1 VTGQHNGPQDR
12 RSKPFLILAGGAL
25 LSELVANIYANTF
38 QFTSLGGWL
47 QRHAAVVVL
56 LGVGVA
62 VVLALIFLVR
72 RRREQGKADG
82 TTDSARVPV
91 DPPQPQQ
98 LPAWHRFP
106 TRIHGRDRETGL
118 ALTALRFQSMVVIV
132 GARDVGTS
140 SVANLVVG
148 HLLDDGVIGGPDA
161 VVWVDLRGRSS
172 TEPPGPRSV
181 AGRLLSTFDLDEPAD
196 DTAPVLADAADR
208 LLVAVRERATVLL
221 LDNVFHADQVSWL
234 TDRWPV
240 TGALP
245 MLVIAGDR
253 PVASAKGTEHCV
265 VDVDPLNLPAMR
277 AILSDELGEN
287 WIRRL
292 AGTVRGIRRD
302 LRGDT
307 DQMDELLRTFR
318 GRPRA
323 VREIARQL
331 RMNGSRSASIGELVA
346 DSAGHG
352 GNEPMV
358 LVWQLILPSL
368 MDHMSEHAKDL
379 MRALAVLPVT
389 GLSRAALDALLPA
402 ADRPVRYLDPVDEL
416 RQANVVEESPP
427 GRFRLPEE
435 VRLAVR
441 RSAAG
446 PVAAAV
452 WTAVA
457 GLVRYYA
464 TQATSWAAALGSVTD
479 ARSAIVWLHQEEP
492 LLRALLTDW
501 RPDAVPPVSLVA
513 DLAAIADALDVWY
526 IREQQSDGLV
536 RTSRGLVKLA
546 AAAGNDELVRL
557 AELRMAA
564 AHRIG
569 THLDLADQAVGTAEP
584 AGFALRARWHHE
596 RALIEFDR
604 ATEIGDDRPAAE
616 ERLQAAESELRI
628 ALELVPA
635 ADSVG
640 RVCVL
645 VNLAAVHLE
654 RRRLVAASELLD
666 QAAVLAGA
674 AGDLSGAAHVVES
687 QGIAAIRGGNA
698 TQAVARWQQA
708 LALYRDLGEEQ
719 GEAHCLQHLGTLAV
733 VSPDIAGLLDTGHRL
748 PVGPNRAAAVARDY
762 LARSK
767 HLLAGQ
773 PDRTLVD
780 YYLRIAEQRLA
791 AGGHRSG

>member
-1 VTGQHNGPQDR
+1 VTAPQNGPPERREPVR
-12 RSKPFLILAGGAL
+12 RSTTLLIGAGAAL

-38 QFTSLGGWL
+38 QATSLGGWL

-56 LGVGVA
+56 VGVGLAVA
-62 VVLALIFLVR
+62 LALIFLAR
-72 RRREQGKADG
+72 RRRDHGKADG
-82 TTDSARVPV
+82 PTDSARVPV
-91 DPPQPQQ
+91 APPQPQQ

-106 TRIHGRDRETGL
+106 TRFHGRDREIGL
-118 ALTALRFQSMVVIV
+118 ALTALRFQGMVAIV

-196 DTAPVLADAADR
+196 ATAPVLADAADR

-234 TDRWPV
+234 TDRWPA

-265 VDVDPLNLPAMR
+265 VDVDPLHLPAMR

-287 WIRRL
+287 WLRRW

-302 LRGDT
+302 LRNDRT
-307 DQMDELLRTFR
+307 DQMDDVLRKFR

-323 VREIARQL
+323 VREIARYL
-331 RMNGSRSASIGELVA
+331 RVNGHRAASIGDLFE
-346 DSAGHG
+346 DTSGH
-352 GNEPMV
+352 EPMV
-358 LVWQLILPSL
+358 LLWQQLVLPYL
-368 MDHMSEHAKDL
+368 MDHLSEQAKDL
-379 MRALAVLPVT
+379 LRALAVLPVT

-402 ADRPVRYLDPVDEL
+402 AADRPVGYQDPVDDL
-416 RQANVVEESPP
+416 RQANVVEESPA

-435 VRLAVR
+435 VRLAVQ

-446 PVAAAV
+446 PVADAV
-452 WTAVA
+452 WRAVA
-457 GLVRYYA
+457 GLVRHYA
-464 TQATSWAAALGSVTD
+464 EQATSWAAALGSVTD
-479 ARSAIVWLHQEEP
+479 AKLAIVWLHQEEP

-501 RPDAVPPVSLVA
+501 RPDAMPPVSLVA

-526 IREQQSDGLV
+526 IRELQSDGLV
-536 RTSRGLVKLA
+536 RTSRGLAKLA
-546 AAAGNDELVRL
+546 SAGGNDELVRL

-569 THLDLADQAVGTAEP
+569 THLDLADQSIGATEP

-596 RALIEFDR
+596 RALIEIGR
-604 ATEIGDDRPAAE
+604 AAEVGADRPAAD
-616 ERLQAAESELRI
+616 ERLQAAESELRT
-628 ALELVPA
+628 ALALVPA
-635 ADSVG
+635 ADDFG

-654 RRRLVAASELLD
+654 QHRLFAAIEFLDRAELL
-666 QAAVLAGA
+666 ARA
-674 AGDLSGAAHVVES
+674 AGDLSGAAHVVEL
-687 QGIAAIRGGNA
+687 QGVAAIRGGNA

-708 LALYRDLGEEQ
+708 LALYRELGEEQ
-719 GEAHCLQHLGTLAV
+719 GEGRCLLHLGTLAV

-748 PVGPNRAAAVARDY
+748 PVGPNRAAAVAHDY
-762 LARSK
+762 LAHSRN
-767 HLLAGQ
+767 LLAGQ

-780 YYLRIAEQRLA
+780 YYLRIAEQRL
-791 AGGHRSG
+791 R